1 MSLSKFGLP
10 AARTGIVIASE
21 EIIQALSSMNAI
33 INLASGSTGSMLALD
48 MVSSGEI
55 LQLSN
60 NVINPFYQ
68 HKMHNAVNAIHDSF
82 KKYHCSYAIHK
93 PEGAMFL
100 WLWFK
105 DLPIPSFEL
114 YERLKKRGVLVVSGH
129 YFFPG
134 MKDDWRHQHECIRVT
149 YSQDDAQVQEG
160 IRIIA
165 DEVREIY
172 DNGGRSEHP

>member
-1 MSLSKFGLP
+1 
-10 AARTGIVIASE
+10 
-21 EIIQALSSMNAI
+21 
-33 INLASGSTGSMLALD
+33 
-48 MVSSGEI
+48 SSGDI

-60 NVINPFYQ
+60 NVINPHYQ
-68 HKMHNAVNAIHDSF
+68 HKMHNAVNAIHHSF
-82 KKYHCSYAIHK
+82 KNSQCPYAIHK

-105 DLPIPSFEL
+105 DLPITSFEL

-149 YSQDDAQVQEG
+149 YSQDEAQVQE
-160 IRIIA
+160 
-165 DEVREIY
+165 
-172 DNGGRSEHP
+172 